1 MMGRSTKVADDS
13 SLQAKAEIGNI
24 SLYGGSEKCSPSFF
38 VDEND
43 EFVKKSVQ
51 AFCRKNSKE
60 EIYANFNRNRGAV
73 INFYKSEKKAA
84 MKNKR
89 NHQKGDNN
97 SSLTNEKMKVEKN
110 EE

>member
-1 MMGRSTKVADDS
+1 MMGRSTQVVDDS
-13 SLQAKAEIGNI
+13 SLQAKSEIGNI

-89 NHQKGDNN
+89 NRQKED
-97 SSLTNEKMKVEKN
+97 SSTNEKMKLERSEEQN
-110 EE
+110 E

>member
-1 MMGRSTKVADDS
+1 M
-13 SLQAKAEIGNI
+13 QAKTEIGNI

-38 VDEND
+38 VDENT

-73 INFYKSEKKAA
+73 INVF
-84 MKNKR
+84 KNKKIFFLIK
-89 NHQKGDNN
+89 NL
-97 SSLTNEKMKVEKN
+97 SFIKVRKRRQ
-110 EE
+110 